1 MEDHHVHVIPSKTI
15 PQGLCACIMFN
26 PDVDF
31 EMNLTEMSDAISLVK
46 TGQVT
51 YAIKDTMFEGM
62 EIKAGDYM
70 GIMEKDIVVS
80 TKDKME
86 ATKTLIQQLIDDD
99 SEIVTLIYGEGVS
112 DEEAENLTQ
121 FVEETYNVEVELT
134 NGKQPVYSYIIGV
147 E

>member
-1 MEDHHVHVIPSKTI
+1 
-15 PQGLCACIMFN
+15 
-26 PDVDF
+26 
-31 EMNLTEMSDAISLVK
+31 
-46 TGQVT
+46 
-51 YAIKDTMFEGM
+51 
-62 EIKAGDYM
+62 
-70 GIMEKDIVVS
+70 
-80 TKDKME
+80 ME

>member
-1 MEDHHVHVIPSKTI
+1 M
-15 PQGLCACIMFN
+15 
-26 PDVDF
+26 
-31 EMNLTEMSDAISLVK
+31 
-46 TGQVT
+46 
-51 YAIKDTMFEGM
+51 
-62 EIKAGDYM
+62 
-70 GIMEKDIVVS
+70 VS